1 VNKIDKP
8 LAVYY
13 FGKNSSSNHNLYEVK
28 EKTSSGAFLVN
39 DIAIHFLAADLPFG
53 GVGASGY
60 GRCHGK
66 VGFDQCSNTKSV
78 MLKTPVNLWPFTVI
92 HPPFTPENQK
102 IMRLLMTTGDYT
114 QMQVVKRLF
123 WFGVLIWI
131 VWLVATKR
139 LTLAKLRKWRKMLG
153 LII

>member
-1 VNKIDKP
+1 M
-8 LAVYY
+8 AVYY
-13 FGKNSSSNHNLYEVK
+13 FGKNSSSNHNLRQVK

-92 HPPFTPENQK
+92 HPPYTPENQK
-102 IMRLLMTTGDYT
+102 IMRLLMTTSPSRSMAST
-114 QMQVVKRLF
+114 ALSN
-123 WFGVLIWI
+123 
-131 VWLVATKR
+131 R
-139 LTLAKLRKWRKMLG
+139 LTKTCSRSCRSAYTMPSAASRLRVTRKRRTMP
-153 LII
+153 